1 MRIVMGTVHL
11 HIVEMLLIMHE
22 LLRLYKKK
30 KTLKLKNQRDITS
43 EYLKKKKKMYV
54 LLNNITE

>member
-1 MRIVMGTVHL
+1 
-11 HIVEMLLIMHE
+11 MLLIMHE